1 MTGGFLGY
9 FHKVSNTRIAEIEIL
24 FCNVSTDWTTAGVAR
39 PLRCDHG
46 SAKNNVWPTLHEMVL
61 YWVSS
66 SMELASTYDPFSVCL
81 HLLGRTH
88 IP

>member
-1 MTGGFLGY
+1 MTGGYLGY
-9 FHKVSNTRIAEIEIL
+9 FHQVSNTRTSEIEVL
-24 FCNVSTDWTTAGVAR
+24 FSNVSTDWTTAGVAR

-46 SAKNNVWPTLHEMVL
+46 SAKSNVWPTLHEMVL

-66 SMELASTYDPFSVCL
+66 SMSLPSTYDPFAVCL
-81 HLLGRTH
+81 HLSSHTI